1 MAKDADG
8 NYYYDE
14 GTLAEQL
21 DEWEVYEDSDGNVGF
36 YKASADAELRLH
48 EAGHVFG
55 DARPAPEEQELA
67 DGEIMLFVNESD
79 GELTA
84 AVGSATDDETAAA
97 TEVLTALVA

>member
-36 YKASADAELRLH
+36 LKNGKELRLH

-55 DARPAPEEQELA
+55 ETRSAPDSDELGAGEE
-67 DGEIMLFVNESD
+67 MLYVSD
-79 GELTA
+79 GSDA
-84 AVGSATDDETAAA
+84 ATDGDLVLASSDGSTVSLA
-97 TEVLTALVA
+97 TVNTTSL